1 MKIYRA
7 KNYDKLSEKAASIL
21 GAEVISNPEC
31 VLGLATG
38 STPVGAY
45 GYLKKWYRM
54 GLLDFS
60 RVKSMNLDDYKGLE
74 PDNEQGYYYFMRKNL
89 FCDINIKP
97 ENTHIPDSM
106 EPDSEKACSDLKGL

>member
-60 RVKSMNLDDYKGLE
+60 RVKSHE
-74 PDNEQGYYYFMRKNL
+74 PG
-89 FCDINIKP
+89 
-97 ENTHIPDSM
+97 
-106 EPDSEKACSDLKGL
+106 